1 MDKTV
6 SLQNLDV
13 NIINRFEEA
22 GVFTR
27 HFGTFSK
34 SDYEILLFTIFQ
46 DSLGQ
51 PLRDYDISIA
61 LGITESKVR
70 ALRIKSQLLY
80 PKKLEWTDELIK
92 CIENGYY
99 DKTQQQITVTFE
111 NPSVQ
116 SFIKNMVEEKCGV
129 VWLSLNTKQLVLPVE
144 SFLLLAAFA
153 EKDEGVVLDNLQGAV
168 QRVTGKTAIIEK
180 ERFKDKFLRGIP
192 DIVTFIA
199 SLLSIYSEGQPVIQ
213 ALINRMAQ

>member
-1 MDKTV
+1 MALSENSVILK
-6 SLQNLDV
+6 
-13 NIINRFEEA
+13 NIESNVLNRFEEA

-70 ALRIKSQLLY
+70 SLRIKSQLLY
-80 PKKLEWTDELIK
+80 PKELEWTEDLVK
-92 CIENGYY
+92 SIEHGYY

-129 VWLSLNTKQLVLPVE
+129 VWLSLNAKQLVLPVE

-153 EKDEGVVLDNLQGAV
+153 EKDEGVVLNNVSSRHPGYCNIHYFSTIHL
-168 QRVTGKTAIIEK
+168 
-180 ERFKDKFLRGIP
+180 
-192 DIVTFIA
+192 
-199 SLLSIYSEGQPVIQ
+199 
-213 ALINRMAQ
+213 